1 MTSSQNLSFEVT
13 DRLSLLSREQL
24 AIIYKK
30 LAKLFVEENDKESII
45 QKQYAAQL
53 KKENDKESI
62 IQKQYAAQLKK
73 ENTKL
78 VKTIRKKQSNLR
90 VYNQVNFY
98 YSQNEVMFVYIQK
111 VLTIL
116 YAVIYFFFMY
126 FLYSNQ
132 EKYSRQMIILY
143 LVIFLLLPFTF
154 HLISKFLYNS
164 FLMFLQIFNNGNAAY
179 LYSTVP
185 SGQN

>member
-1 MTSSQNLSFEVT
+1 M
-13 DRLSLLSREQL
+13 EQL
-24 AIIYKK
+24 INSIK
-30 LAKLFVEENDKESII
+30 LATAPATAAAKLSATAPAT
-45 QKQYAAQL
+45 AAAKL
-53 KKENDKESI
+53 SATASAVASALASAPVIDKESI

-98 YSQNEVMFVYIQK
+98 YSQDEVMFVYIQK

>member
-1 MTSSQNLSFEVT
+1 MAQIVTSQKIPQTFSQRIFFQLSQA
-13 DRLSLLSREQL
+13 LALASPEQL
-24 AIIYKK
+24 AIVR
-30 LAKLFVEENDKESII
+30 AKIPAPASDKASAPVIGEESII

-53 KKENDKESI
+53 KKENS
-62 IQKQYAAQLKK
+62 
-73 ENTKL
+73 KL

-90 VYNQVNFY
+90 VYNQVNLY
-98 YSQNEVMFVYIQK
+98 YSQDEVMFVYIQK

-154 HLISKFLYNS
+154 HVISKFLYNS